1 MDITRDENGF
11 ENLKALFWEAN
22 RAFIEKDLDLLY
34 EDISERC
41 LCGALMHELNKQLE
55 KNGCNNY
62 YADVEFNRNKK
73 RIKQLHNDDGFV
85 SNILP
90 DIIVHSRGKENL
102 DNLLV
107 LEMKKISANQ
117 QDKENDR
124 NRLRKMTKQNYNGS
138 HYSYEYRL
146 GIYYEINFEKK
157 QILVEFYQDGE
168 NVEDKILSYEDTTK
182 RS

>member
-1 MDITRDENGF
+1 MDITNYQK
-11 ENLKALFWEAN
+11 LKDLFWEAN

-124 NRLRKMTKQNYNGS
+124 NRLKKMTTLNYQGS
-138 HYSYEYRL
+138 HHSYEYL
-146 GIYYEINFEKK
+146 LEIYYEIDFGKK
-157 QILVEFYQDGE
+157 RIFIEFYKDGE
-168 NVEDKILSYEDTTK
+168 IVEENTLSYEDITK

>member
-1 MDITRDENGF
+1 MDITNYQK
-11 ENLKALFWEAN
+11 LKDLFWEAN

-55 KNGCNNY
+55 KNDCNNY

-90 DIIVHSRGKENL
+90 DIIVHSRGKEIP

-107 LEMKKISANQ
+107 LEMKKSSANQ

-124 NRLRKMTKQNYNGS
+124 NRLKKMTTLNYQGS
-138 HYSYEYRL
+138 HHSYEYLL
-146 GIYYEINFEKK
+146 GIYYEIDFGKK
-157 QILVEFYQDGE
+157 RIFIEFYKDGE
-168 NVEDKILSYEDTTK
+168 IVEENNLSYEDITK

>member
-1 MDITRDENGF
+1 MDITNYQK
-11 ENLKALFWEAN
+11 LKDLFCEAN

-55 KNGCNNY
+55 KNDCNNY

-90 DIIVHSRGKENL
+90 DIIVHSRGKEIP

-107 LEMKKISANQ
+107 LEIKKSSANQ

-124 NRLRKMTKQNYNGS
+124 NRLKMMTTLNCQGS
-138 HYSYEYRL
+138 HHSYEYLL
-146 GIYYEINFEKK
+146 GIYYEIDLGKK
-157 QILVEFYQDGE
+157 RIFIEFYKDGE
-168 NVEDKILSYEDTTK
+168 IVEENNLSYEDMTK

>member
-11 ENLKALFWEAN
+11 ENLKDLFWEAN

-41 LCGALMHELNKQLE
+41 FCGALMHELNKQLE
-55 KNGCNNY
+55 KNDCNNY

-73 RIKQLHNDDGFV
+73 RINQLHNDDGFV

-90 DIIVHSRGKENL
+90 DIIVHIRGKEIP

-107 LEMKKISANQ
+107 LEMKKSSADH

-124 NRLRKMTKQNYNGS
+124 NRLRKMTKQNYNGNS
-138 HYSYEYRL
+138 YSYEYRL

-168 NVEDKILSYEDTTK
+168 NVEKIF
-182 RS
+182 

>member
-1 MDITRDENGF
+1 MEITNYQK
-11 ENLKALFWEAN
+11 LKDLFWEAN
-22 RAFIEKDLDLLY
+22 RDFMERNYVLLDGEL
-34 EDISERC
+34 SERC
-41 LCGALMHELNKQLE
+41 LCGALMCELNKQLE
-55 KNGCNNY
+55 KNGCKNY
-62 YADVEFNRNKK
+62 YADIEFNRNKK

-90 DIIVHSRGKENL
+90 DIIVHSRGKEIL
-102 DNLLV
+102 DNLLA
-107 LEMKKISANQ
+107 LEMKKSCANQ

-124 NRLRKMTKQNYNGS
+124 NRLKMMTKQNSNES
-138 HYSYEYRL
+138 HHNYEYLL

-168 NVEDKILSYEDTTK
+168 NVEDKILSYEDITK

>member
-1 MDITRDENGF
+1 MDITEQKNNYQ
-11 ENLKALFWEAN
+11 NLKDFFREAN
-22 RAFIEKDLDLLY
+22 SDFMGKNYVLLDT
-34 EDISERC
+34 EISERC
-41 LCGALMHELNKQLE
+41 LCGALMCELNKHLE
-55 KNGCNNY
+55 KNECKNY
-62 YADVEFNRNKK
+62 YADIEFNRNKK
-73 RIKQLHNDDGFV
+73 SIKQLPNDDD
-85 SNILP
+85 SLNNILP
-90 DIIVHSRGKENL
+90 DIIVHSCGKEII

-107 LEMKKISANQ
+107 LEMKKSSAAH

-138 HYSYEYRL
+138 RYSYEYRL

-182 RS
+182 RN

>member
-1 MDITRDENGF
+1 MDITEDYR
-11 ENLKALFWEAN
+11 NLKDLFWEAN

-107 LEMKKISANQ
+107 LEMKKSSANQ

-124 NRLRKMTKQNYNGS
+124 NRLKKMTKQNCNES
-138 HYSYEYRL
+138 HHSYEYLL

-168 NVEDKILSYEDTTK
+168 NVKENILSYEDTTK

>member
-1 MDITRDENGF
+1 M
-11 ENLKALFWEAN
+11 
-22 RAFIEKDLDLLY
+22 
-34 EDISERC
+34 
-41 LCGALMHELNKQLE
+41 
-55 KNGCNNY
+55 
-62 YADVEFNRNKK
+62 
-73 RIKQLHNDDGFV
+73 
-85 SNILP
+85 
-90 DIIVHSRGKENL
+90 HSRGKEIL

-107 LEMKKISANQ
+107 LEMKKSSADH

-124 NRLRKMTKQNYNGS
+124 NRLGKMTKQNCNGS
-138 HYSYEYRL
+138 HHDYEYLL

>member
-1 MDITRDENGF
+1 MEITNYQK
-11 ENLKALFWEAN
+11 LKDLFWEAN
-22 RAFIEKDLDLLY
+22 REFIEKDLDLLY

-73 RIKQLHNDDGFV
+73 RIKQLPNDDGFL

-90 DIIVHSRGKENL
+90 DIIVHSRGKETL

-107 LEMKKISANQ
+107 LEMKKSSANQ

-124 NRLRKMTKQNYNGS
+124 NRLKKMTTLNYQGS
-138 HYSYEYRL
+138 HHSYEYLL
-146 GIYYEINFEKK
+146 GIYYEIDFGKK
-157 QILVEFYQDGE
+157 QIFIEFYKDGE
-168 NVEDKILSYEDTTK
+168 IVEENTLSYEDITK

>member
-1 MDITRDENGF
+1 MDITNYQNFKD
-11 ENLKALFWEAN
+11 LFWEAN

-55 KNGCNNY
+55 KNDCNNY

-90 DIIVHSRGKENL
+90 DIIVYSRGKEIP

-107 LEMKKISANQ
+107 LEMKKSSANQ

-124 NRLRKMTKQNYNGS
+124 NRLKKMTNQNCNES
-138 HYSYEYRL
+138 HHNYEYLL
-146 GIYYEINFEKK
+146 GIYYEINFDKK
-157 QILVEFYQDGE
+157 NFRVEFYQDGE
-168 NVEDKILSYEDTTK
+168 IVEENILSYEDITK

>member
-1 MDITRDENGF
+1 MDITNYQK
-11 ENLKALFWEAN
+11 LKDLFWEAN

-55 KNGCNNY
+55 KNDCNNY

-73 RIKQLHNDDGFV
+73 EIKQLHNDDGFV

-90 DIIVHSRGKENL
+90 DIIVHSRGKEIL

-107 LEMKKISANQ
+107 LEMKKSSADH

-124 NRLRKMTKQNYNGS
+124 NRLRKMTKQNYNGNS
-138 HYSYEYRL
+138 YSYEYRL

-168 NVEDKILSYEDTTK
+168 NVKENILSYEDITK

>member
-11 ENLKALFWEAN
+11 ENLKDLFWEAN

-41 LCGALMHELNKQLE
+41 LCGALMHELNKQLK
-55 KNGCNNY
+55 KNDCNNY

-90 DIIVHSRGKENL
+90 DIIVHSRGKEIP

-107 LEMKKISANQ
+107 LEMKKSSANQ

-124 NRLRKMTKQNYNGS
+124 NRLKKMTNQNCNES
-138 HYSYEYRL
+138 HHSYEYLL
-146 GIYYEINFEKK
+146 GIYYEIDFGKK
-157 QILVEFYQDGE
+157 RIFIEFYQDGE
-168 NVEDKILSYEDTTK
+168 NVEENILSYEDITK

>member
-1 MDITRDENGF
+1 MDITNYQKFKD
-11 ENLKALFWEAN
+11 LFWEAN

-55 KNGCNNY
+55 KNDCNNY

-90 DIIVHSRGKENL
+90 DIIVHSRGKEIP

-107 LEMKKISANQ
+107 LEMKKSCANQ

-124 NRLRKMTKQNYNGS
+124 NRLKKMTKQNCNGNS
-138 HYSYEYRL
+138 YSYEYRL

-168 NVEDKILSYEDTTK
+168 NVKENILSYEDITK

>member
-1 MDITRDENGF
+1 M
-11 ENLKALFWEAN
+11 
-22 RAFIEKDLDLLY
+22 
-34 EDISERC
+34 
-41 LCGALMHELNKQLE
+41 
-55 KNGCNNY
+55 
-62 YADVEFNRNKK
+62 
-73 RIKQLHNDDGFV
+73 
-85 SNILP
+85 
-90 DIIVHSRGKENL
+90 HSRGKEIL

-107 LEMKKISANQ
+107 LEMKKSSADH

-124 NRLRKMTKQNYNGS
+124 NRLRKMTKQNYNGNS
-138 HYSYEYRL
+138 YSYEYRF

>member
-1 MDITRDENGF
+1 MDITNYQK
-11 ENLKALFWEAN
+11 LKDLFWEAN

-55 KNGCNNY
+55 KHDCNNY

-90 DIIVHSRGKENL
+90 DIIVHSRGKEIP

-107 LEMKKISANQ
+107 LEMKKSCSNQ
-117 QDKENDR
+117 QDKENDM
-124 NRLRKMTKQNYNGS
+124 NRLRMMTKQNYNGNR
-138 HYSYEYRL
+138 YSYEYRL

-168 NVEDKILSYEDTTK
+168 NLEDKILSYEDTTK

>member
-1 MDITRDENGF
+1 MDITNYQK
-11 ENLKALFWEAN
+11 LKDLFWEAN

-41 LCGALMHELNKQLE
+41 LCGALMHELNKQVE
-55 KNGCNNY
+55 KNDCNNY

-90 DIIVHSRGKENL
+90 DIIVHSRGKEIP

-107 LEMKKISANQ
+107 LEMKKSCANQ

-124 NRLRKMTKQNYNGS
+124 NRLKKMTKQNCNGNS
-138 HYSYEYRL
+138 YSYEYRL

-168 NVEDKILSYEDTTK
+168 NVKENILSYEDITK

>member
-11 ENLKALFWEAN
+11 ENLKDLFWEAN

-124 NRLRKMTKQNYNGS
+124 NRLKKMTKQNCNGNS
-138 HYSYEYRL
+138 YSYEYRL

-168 NVEDKILSYEDTTK
+168 NVEKNILSYEDITK

>member
-1 MDITRDENGF
+1 MDIN
-11 ENLKALFWEAN
+11 NYQKLKDLFWEAN

-55 KNGCNNY
+55 KNDCNNY

-73 RIKQLHNDDGFV
+73 RIKQLHNDDSFV

-90 DIIVHSRGKENL
+90 DIIVHSRGKEIP

-107 LEMKKISANQ
+107 LEMKKSSANQ

-124 NRLRKMTKQNYNGS
+124 NRLKKMTTLNYQGS
-138 HYSYEYRL
+138 HHSYEYLL
-146 GIYYEINFEKK
+146 GIYYEIDFGKK
-157 QILVEFYQDGE
+157 RIFIEFYQDGE
-168 NVEDKILSYEDTTK
+168 NVEENILSYEDMTK

>member
-1 MDITRDENGF
+1 MDITNYQK
-11 ENLKALFWEAN
+11 LKDLFWEAN

-55 KNGCNNY
+55 KNDCNNY

-90 DIIVHSRGKENL
+90 DIIVHSRGKEIP

-107 LEMKKISANQ
+107 LEMKKSCSNQ

-124 NRLRKMTKQNYNGS
+124 NRLKEMTNQNCNES
-138 HYSYEYRL
+138 HHSYEYLL
-146 GIYYEINFEKK
+146 GIYYEINFDKK
-157 QILVEFYQDGE
+157 NFRVEFYQDGE
-168 NVEDKILSYEDTTK
+168 IVEENILSYEDITK

>member
-1 MDITRDENGF
+1 MDITEQKNNYQ
-11 ENLKALFWEAN
+11 NLKDFFLEAN
-22 RAFIEKDLDLLY
+22 RDFMERNYVLLDTEL
-34 EDISERC
+34 SERC

-55 KNGCNNY
+55 KNDCNNY
-62 YADVEFNRNKK
+62 YADVKFNRNKK

-90 DIIVHSRGKENL
+90 DIIVHSRGKEIP

-107 LEMKKISANQ
+107 LEMKKSSANQ

-124 NRLRKMTKQNYNGS
+124 NRLKKMTKQNCTES
-138 HYSYEYRL
+138 HHSYEYLL
-146 GIYYEINFEKK
+146 GIYYEVDFGKK
-157 QILVEFYQDGE
+157 QIFIELYQDEEIVEE
-168 NVEDKILSYEDTTK
+168 NTLSYEDITK

>member
-1 MDITRDENGF
+1 MDITEDYQ
-11 ENLKALFWEAN
+11 NLKDLFWEAN

-55 KNGCNNY
+55 KNDCNNY

-90 DIIVHSRGKENL
+90 DIIVHSRGKEIP

-107 LEMKKISANQ
+107 LEMKKSSANQ

-124 NRLRKMTKQNYNGS
+124 NRLKKMTKQNCNES
-138 HYSYEYRL
+138 HHSYEYLL
-146 GIYYEINFEKK
+146 GIYYEISFDKK
-157 QILVEFYQDGE
+157 TILVEFYQDE
-168 NVEDKILSYEDTTK
+168 KIVEEKILSYEDITK

>member
-1 MDITRDENGF
+1 MEITNYQK
-11 ENLKALFWEAN
+11 LKDLFWEAN

-55 KNGCNNY
+55 KNDCNNY

-85 SNILP
+85 SNMLP

-107 LEMKKISANQ
+107 LEMKKSSANL
-117 QDKENDR
+117 QDKVKDMD
-124 NRLRKMTKQNYNGS
+124 RLRKMTTINYQGS
-138 HYSYEYRL
+138 HHSYEYLL
-146 GIYYEINFEKK
+146 GIYYEIDFEKK
-157 QILVEFYQDGE
+157 RIFIEFYQDGE
-168 NVEDKILSYEDTTK
+168 NVEENILSYEDITK

>member
-1 MDITRDENGF
+1 MDITNYQ
-11 ENLKALFWEAN
+11 NLKDIFWEAN

-90 DIIVHSRGKENL
+90 DIIVHSRGKETP

-107 LEMKKISANQ
+107 LEMKKSCVNQ

-124 NRLRKMTKQNYNGS
+124 NRLKKMTKQNCNES
-138 HYSYEYRL
+138 HHSYEYLL
-146 GIYYEINFEKK
+146 GIYYEINFDKK
-157 QILVEFYQDGE
+157 TILVEFYHDE
-168 NVEDKILSYEDTTK
+168 KIVEKNFLSYEDITK